1 MFLNRF
7 WPYVWI
13 EHTRG
18 YVGSVSES
26 SKNMVK
32 PKRRQAVQR
41 TAVHALWNQMEPE
54 QRTTISR
61 GVPPTF
67 LRGPNS
73 DPALHIALS
82 KVKAQFPPGV
92 AGHAEIERPHKEIFR
107 SLAIRYVPR
116 AAAGGD
122 SSQTPGEANDHR
134 LHTPSGTHLL
144 TYLACRVESMGSHI
158 IFVVC
163 QTA

>member
-1 MFLNRF
+1 
-7 WPYVWI
+7 
-13 EHTRG
+13 
-18 YVGSVSES
+18 
-26 SKNMVK
+26 MVK
-32 PKRRQAVQR
+32 PQRRQAVHR
-41 TAVHALWNQMEPE
+41 TAFYALWNQMEPE
-54 QRTTISR
+54 KPTAISR

-67 LRGPNS
+67 LRGPNG

-92 AGHAEIERPHKEIFR
+92 DGHAKIERPDKEIFR

-122 SSQTPGEANDHR
+122 SSQTPGEANDLR
-134 LHTPSGTHLL
+134 LQTPSGTHLL
-144 TYLACRVESMGSHI
+144 TFLACRLESMGSHI
-158 IFVVC
+158 FFVVC